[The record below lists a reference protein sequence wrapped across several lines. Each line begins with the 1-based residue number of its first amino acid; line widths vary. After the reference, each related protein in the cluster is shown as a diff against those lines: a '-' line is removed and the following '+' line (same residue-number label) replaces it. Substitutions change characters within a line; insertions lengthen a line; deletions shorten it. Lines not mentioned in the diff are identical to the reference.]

1 MSSNTSKG
9 RGRKGSKFW
18 IQTLV
23 NIDYGSTLSK
33 AIQSVDS
40 SIGDIKWLSPLKRDN
55 YKELKSKQISSLTNA
70 DFSFWPDNGPWW
82 DSVGVDDVGSIVLVE
97 AKGHI
102 AETKTKCKASSE
114 RSLARINKSMEI
126 AHNILTSSPE
136 YGIMASHSY
145 DKEVWLK
152 KYYQIGNR
160 LSFLV
165 KLRQQGFNV
174 KLILLNLVNDSTH
187 ISTSLEEWERHYE
200 KVFQILMGT
209 TKCPSNV
216 VVVNFDVD

>member
-23 NIDYGSTLSK
+23 NLDCGSTLSK
-33 AIQSVDS
+33 AIKSADS
-40 SIGDIKWLSPLKRDN
+40 SIGNIKWLSPLKSDK
-55 YKELKSKQISSLTNA
+55 YGELKSKQISIMTNA

-82 DSVGVDDVGSIVLVE
+82 DGVGVDDVGCIVLVE
-97 AKGHI
+97 AKGHV

-114 RSLARINKSMEI
+114 RSLARINKSMET

-136 YGIMASHSY
+136 YGIMASHVF
-145 DKEVWLK
+145 DEDAWLK

-187 ISTSLEEWERHYE
+187 ISTSLEEWGRHYE
-200 KVFQILMGT
+200 EVFQLLLGT
-209 TKCPSNV
+209 GECPSNV
-216 VVVNFDVD
+216 VVVNFDVG

>member
-1 MSSNTSKG
+1 MSNTTKG

-23 NIDYGSTLSK
+23 NMDSGSTLSK
-33 AIQSVDS
+33 AIKSADN
-40 SIGDIKWLSPLKRDN
+40 SIGNIKWLSPLKSDK
-55 YKELKSKQISSLTNA
+55 YGELKSKRISSLTNA

-82 DSVGVDDVGSIVLVE
+82 DGVGVDDVGCIVLVE
-97 AKGHI
+97 AKGHV
-102 AETKTKCKASSE
+102 AETKTKCKASSK

-145 DKEVWLK
+145 DKEAWLK
-152 KYYQIGNR
+152 KYYQTGNR

-200 KVFQILMGT
+200 EIFQIMLGT

-216 VVVNFDVD
+216 VVVNFDVG